1 MLQVFNQV
9 LGHILLLPTKVAMLN
24 NKECI
29 HQDKG
34 VTLPLKGTLPL
45 KDILPLRAI
54 LHLRAILL
62 LRATLRLEAIHR
74 QSLSNLCQ
82 VVNHR
87 LMKVSLIHRLLDIS
101 NIQVKPE
108 NGNSGVY
115 FDNIRKEDWTVLI
128 LPANHVGLL
137 QDRWDYE
144 VLGMRLSKVHDG
156 CFQGKEKN
164 IYFFLKT
171 NFYGNFLNY

>member
-1 MLQVFNQV
+1 MLQGFNQV

-24 NKECI
+24 HKECI

-62 LRATLRLEAIHR
+62 LRASLRLEAIHP

-87 LMKVSLIHRLLDIS
+87 LLKVSYWTYKIYKWNLKMGTVVYTLI
-101 NIQVKPE
+101 
-108 NGNSGVY
+108 
-115 FDNIRKEDWTVLI
+115 I
-128 LPANHVGLL
+128 L
-137 QDRWDYE
+137 
-144 VLGMRLSKVHDG
+144 
-156 CFQGKEKN
+156 EK
-164 IYFFLKT
+164 KT
-171 NFYGNFLNY
+171 EQW